1 MKYKVVIVENQTDI
15 EMTVRGTVYFATEQL
30 ARDFV
35 IKHNATHPSHAY
47 MVHISPQYT
56 VTDNS

>member
-15 EMTVRGTVYFATEQL
+15 EMTVGGTMYFTTEQL
-30 ARDFV
+30 ARDYV
-35 IKHNATHPSHAY
+35 AHHNVTWPSHAY

-56 VTDNS
+56 ITDNS